1 MNKVLLIGRLTTK
14 PELTYTSGNTPF
26 TRFSVAVSRN
36 FKNADGTY
44 DTDFIPVQVWRRQ
57 AENVTNF
64 LEKGDL
70 ICIEGTI
77 HTETYTDKNGNKK
90 SAWTIVASNVEFLQ
104 QKKKINET
112 TETNPFEDFA
122 ETIEEDTFL
131 D

>member
-14 PELTYTSGNTPF
+14 PELTYTSNNTSF
-26 TRFSVAVSRN
+26 TRFNVAVNRN
-36 FKNADGTY
+36 FKNASGEY
-44 DTDFIPVQVWRRQ
+44 ETDFIPVQVWRRQ

-70 ICIEGTI
+70 ICIEGAI
-77 HTETYTDKNGNKK
+77 HTENYIDKNGNKK
-90 SAWTIVASNVEFLQ
+90 SAWTIVANNVEFLQ
-104 QKKKINET
+104 QKKKTNEVA
-112 TETNPFEDFA
+112 ETNPFEDFA